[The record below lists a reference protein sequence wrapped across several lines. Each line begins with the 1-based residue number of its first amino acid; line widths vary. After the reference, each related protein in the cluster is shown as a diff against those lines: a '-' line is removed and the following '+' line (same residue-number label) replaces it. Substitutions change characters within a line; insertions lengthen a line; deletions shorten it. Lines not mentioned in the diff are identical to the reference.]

1 MKNNMKIKTN
11 SKKLF
16 SSIFIL
22 VFAFLLSSCSNP
34 VSYSVEKEHIDKV
47 EVIYNMISGLV
58 NNDSELYLSTFE
70 PEYIA
75 NVKNVVDTLGITYF
89 EAENFTD
96 LVDSFFVQTK
106 NGMNANYGKNLK
118 VKITFNSSKEM
129 TVDDLGGFIDDYSVG
144 YKMPRD
150 KFKKIQNVS
159 VTLHITGEVKNEE
172 INCNFIVL
180 DMEDGKTY
188 LHPES
193 FFYSF

>member
-1 MKNNMKIKTN
+1 MKNTN

-16 SSIFIL
+16 ISIFIL
-22 VFAFLLSSCSNP
+22 VFAFILSSCGNP
-34 VSYSVEKEHIDKV
+34 VSYSVEKEHMDKI
-47 EVIYNMISGLV
+47 EIIYDMISGLV

-75 NVKNVVDTLGITYF
+75 NIKNVVDTLGRTYF
-89 EAENFTD
+89 EAENFND
-96 LVDSFFVQTK
+96 LVNSFFVQTK
-106 NGMNANYGKNLK
+106 QGMEANYGKDLK
-118 VKITFNSSKEM
+118 VKITYNSSTEM

-144 YKMPRD
+144 YKLPRD
-150 KFKKIQNVS
+150 KFKKILSVS
-159 VTLHITGEVKNEE
+159 VTLHITGEVRNED

-180 DMEDGKTY
+180 NMEDGEIY